1 VDDKNFISS
10 GMVDPVEMLPGVHR
24 RTMVTTDD
32 MMLVEITLDKGAV
45 VPMHRH
51 ANHQVGYVISGEIEL
66 TIDGVVRVCKP
77 GDSYAMPGNVDHC
90 ALAVTDCLVIDI
102 FAPPRE
108 DYR

>member
-1 VDDKNFISS
+1 MDDKNFIPS
-10 GMVDPVEMLPGVHR
+10 GAVEPVEMLPGVHR
-24 RTMVTTDD
+24 RTLATTDD

-45 VPMHRH
+45 VPLHHH

-66 TIDGVVRVCKP
+66 TIGGVTRNCQP
-77 GDSYAMPGNVDHC
+77 GDSYAMPGDVEHR
-90 ALAVTDCLVIDI
+90 ALAVTECVVVDI